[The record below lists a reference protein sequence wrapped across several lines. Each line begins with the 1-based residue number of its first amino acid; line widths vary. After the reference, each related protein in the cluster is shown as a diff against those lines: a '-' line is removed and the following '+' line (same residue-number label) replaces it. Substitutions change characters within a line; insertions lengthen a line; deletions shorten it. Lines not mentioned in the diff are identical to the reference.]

1 MPNNR
6 QLQEKM
12 CEGLEATTYNK
23 FFSIAVGEDEGG
35 KLPQFDYSGFDVIVF
50 DEVFMVNI
58 YYIKSR
64 IRSLCLNNPDTIR
77 ILTGDTKQRLC
88 FEEHTSCQDEE
99 TCANHCIDVICPYNT
114 FLTICKEV
122 GARDSEKGYMIMKI
136 TISCIYD
143 DFLDTTK
150 EIIPKYLVITDYIMR
165 SEHNIAYTNIWCK
178 TTANDNAKSM
188 KWMRY

>member
-1 MPNNR
+1 M
-6 QLQEKM
+6 
-12 CEGLEATTYNK
+12 
-23 FFSIAVGEDEGG
+23 
-35 KLPQFDYSGFDVIVF
+35 
-50 DEVFMVNI
+50 
-58 YYIKSR
+58 
-64 IRSLCLNNPDTIR
+64 
-77 ILTGDTKQRLC
+77 
-88 FEEHTSCQDEE
+88 
-99 TCANHCIDVICPYNT
+99 ICPYNT